1 MAEFDI
7 TAEISKVLKEY
18 TTAVQIAVDN
28 AVEECGKGMQ
38 KEIKANSPKRSGDY
52 KKGWRCKTSTGS
64 RYKKSALVYNKT
76 DYQLTHLLE
85 RRHKKRGN
93 KGYKEAQP
101 HIGPAAEK
109 WGGEFERKCE
119 EACKAE

>member
-1 MAEFDI
+1 MAGFDL
-7 TAEISKVLKEY
+7 TAEITAVLKDY
-18 TTAVQIAVDN
+18 TGGVMDKVDE
-28 AVEECGKGMQ
+28 AVEYCGKGMR
-38 KEIKANSPKRSGDY
+38 KEISTTSPKRTKVYS
-52 KKGWRCKTSTGS
+52 KGWRCQISTNGRGS
-64 RYKKSALVYNKT
+64 KSALVENKAKG
-76 DYQLTHLLE
+76 QLTHLLE